1 MRGTLTRKL
10 FRLRRNDEWQEQ
22 GVVDR
27 VAAPRA
33 EAIEQ
38 FAAELRALRAS
49 AGSPSFRT
57 MSGRSHAISHTTLH
71 DAVQGH
77 RLPSWPTTAEFVKA
91 CRADPADFRERWERA
106 NQIVRSSA
114 PPPEPPAL
122 VPDAAEPSALSPE
135 AAGSSAPGLG
145 AAGASALV
153 PEAAGPS
160 ALSPDASGASALIAD
175 AAGPSVLNSGTPGSS
190 DLSPHAP
197 GRPERADEAP
207 AAAEAAPPAALP
219 AVAVPASRRW
229 TRHAVLVTA
238 LAGALIAGSV
248 VVGVAASRGDNP
260 PYRQASTT
268 AARPLTAADCPV
280 QQSNPPVA
288 SPPNTGDAGAFIGD
302 ITLPDCTHVA
312 RGSTSTKIWRFK
324 NVGTVPWHGYVLHRI
339 DLPQQRNQCQT
350 ITDVPID
357 DTEPGQMVDV
367 KVMISAPMSAGF
379 CFVRFKMEDA
389 SGRIAFPGNRPVNFQ
404 LIVD

>member
-1 MRGTLTRKL
+1 MRGNLTRKL

-22 GVVDR
+22 GVIDR

-38 FAAELRALRAS
+38 FAAVLRALRAS

-77 RLPSWPTTAEFVKA
+77 RLPSWATTAEFVKA
-91 CRADPADFRERWERA
+91 CRADPADFRQRWEQA

-114 PPPEPPAL
+114 PQPGPPETSAPQPGPPVTSAPPPA
-122 VPDAAEPSALSPE
+122 PPE
-135 AAGSSAPGLG
+135 SSGP
-145 AAGASALV
+145 
-153 PEAAGPS
+153 PESS
-160 ALSPDASGASALIAD
+160 ALSPDA
-175 AAGPSVLNSGTPGSS
+175 
-190 DLSPHAP
+190 
-197 GRPERADEAP
+197 PECRGGFDEAP
-207 AAAEAAPPAALP
+207 EADAEGAPPAAP
-219 AVAVPASRRW
+219 VPAPRRW
-229 TRHAVLVTA
+229 LRHVVLATA
-238 LAGALIAGSV
+238 LAGALVAGSV
-248 VVGVAASRGDNP
+248 VVGVAASRGDDP
-260 PYRQASTT
+260 PYRQASST

-288 SPPNTGDAGAFIGD
+288 SPPNRGDAGAFIGD
-302 ITLPDCTHVA
+302 ITLPDCTHVP

-324 NVGTVPWHGYVLHRI
+324 DVGTVPWHGYVLHRI
-339 DLPQQRNQCQT
+339 DLPQQRDQCQT

-357 DTEPGQMVDV
+357 DTEPGQIVDI
-367 KVMISAPMSAGF
+367 KVMITAPTRPGF

-404 LIVD
+404 LVVD

>member
-1 MRGTLTRKL
+1 MRGNLTRKL

-114 PPPEPPAL
+114 PPPEPAEPPEPAAL
-122 VPDAAEPSALSPE
+122 SPDAAEPSALIPD
-135 AAGSSAPGLG
+135 AAGS
-145 AAGASALV
+145 SALV
-153 PEAAGPS
+153 PEAAESS
-160 ALSPDASGASALIAD
+160 ALGPDAPGSW
-175 AAGPSVLNSGTPGSS
+175 VLSPEAPGSS
-190 DLSPHAP
+190 ALPPHAP
-197 GRPERADEAP
+197 ERSGRAGEAP
-207 AAAEAAPPAALP
+207 DAAAEGAPPAALP
-219 AVAVPASRRW
+219 AAPVPASRRW
-229 TRHAVLVTA
+229 ARHAVLVKA

-260 PYRQASTT
+260 PHRQAFST

-288 SPPNTGDAGAFIGD
+288 SPPNPGDAGAFIGD

-324 NVGTVPWHGYVLHRI
+324 NVGTAPWHGYVLHRI

-357 DTEPGQMVDV
+357 DTEPGQIVDI
-367 KVMISAPMSAGF
+367 KVMISAPMSPGF